1 MPKQLD
7 RAGFEALVAGFER
20 SAWRLEAQGWYDE
33 PDEGALLAQWLSD
46 GDPAP
51 TLAWFADWPE
61 WIAEQAAAGRRFER
75 VRVLTDPLT
84 DYLRWQ
90 LDVITEPAIAAGE
103 DIRVLPAAA
112 AATLELGRSDFY
124 VFDDR
129 AVAVLDFDRGQVT
142 GALLL
147 DEPAELDAF
156 RAIRARAWDH
166 ALRFGEYRRV
176 RA

>member
-1 MPKQLD
+1 MTERLD
-7 RAGFEALVAGFER
+7 RSGFQALVTGFER
-20 SAWRLEAQGWYDE
+20 SAWRLEIQGWYDE
-33 PDEGALLAQWLSD
+33 PDEGELVAQWLAD

-51 TLAWFADWPE
+51 TLTWFADWPA
-61 WIAEQAAAGRRFER
+61 WIAEQGRAGKRFER

-112 AATLELGRSDFY
+112 AADLELGGQDFY
-124 VFDDR
+124 ILDDR
-129 AVAVLDFDRGQVT
+129 QVAVLDFDGGQVI
-142 GALLL
+142 GARLL
-147 DEPAELDAF
+147 DSAADMATF
-156 RAIRARAWDH
+156 RAIRATAWDH
-166 ALRFGEYRRV
+166 AERFREYRRA